1 MENGHIDGTLTLQQ
15 RLNDPQTAAALT
27 RLLDRID
34 TLEQTVN
41 TLARLL
47 EQGPGLVSMAT
58 DTVDDAFRQ
67 AAAAGVDVDA
77 RLRAALQM
85 AEKLTAP
92 DMVEKLDRLLTV
104 VDQAPGLVSMATD
117 TVDDAFRQAAAAGVD
132 VDARL
137 RAALQ
142 MAEKLTAPDMVEKL
156 DRLLTLVDQAPG
168 LISMTTDMA
177 DDAFRQAAARGVD
190 VDARLRAALQIA
202 EKLTAP
208 DMVERLN
215 RLLGLVEQGPG
226 LMAMV
231 VDMVDEGYRQ
241 AVAAGFDPELFVRQG
256 VNVTTRMAVLL
267 DSNEVNALLDSGILE
282 PKTLRVIGSAGRALA
297 ETQVQPR
304 EKVGMLGLLRALGDP
319 DVQQALGFLVTFGR
333 EFGRTL

>member
-47 EQGPGLVSMAT
+47 EQGPGLVSIAA
-58 DTVDDAFRQ
+58 DSVDDAFRQ
-67 AAAAGVDVDA
+67 ATAAGVDVDA

-92 DMVEKLDRLLTV
+92 DMVAKLDRLLTL

-142 MAEKLTAPDMVEKL
+142 
-156 DRLLTLVDQAPG
+156 
-168 LISMTTDMA
+168 
-177 DDAFRQAAARGVD
+177 
-190 VDARLRAALQIA
+190 IA

-208 DMVERLN
+208 DMMERLN
-215 RLLGLVEQGPG
+215 RLLGLVAQGPG
-226 LMAMV
+226 LTAMV

-256 VNVTTRMAVLL
+256 VHVTTRMAVLL

-282 PKTLRVIGSAGRALA
+282 PKTLRVIGGAGRALA
-297 ETQVQPR
+297 ETQAQPR

-333 EFGRTL
+333 EFGRTM

>member
-1 MENGHIDGTLTLQQ
+1 
-15 RLNDPQTAAALT
+15 
-27 RLLDRID
+27 
-34 TLEQTVN
+34 
-41 TLARLL
+41 
-47 EQGPGLVSMAT
+47 
-58 DTVDDAFRQ
+58 
-67 AAAAGVDVDA
+67 
-77 RLRAALQM
+77 
-85 AEKLTAP
+85 
-92 DMVEKLDRLLTV
+92 
-104 VDQAPGLVSMATD
+104 
-117 TVDDAFRQAAAAGVD
+117 
-132 VDARL
+132 
-137 RAALQ
+137 

-226 LMAMV
+226 LTAMV

-297 ETQVQPR
+297 ETQIQPR